1 MSLSPEERER
11 EAERARIQTQTQL
24 KTAWGIQKKLLLFGC
39 VVPVGL
45 IFLLMLIG
53 MAA

>member
-39 VVPVGL
+39 VPVGL